1 MQKEEAD
8 VTMKPIQQWGCVKS
22 QRRARIGSRSK
33 RVREPSPIA
42 PKWLHW
48 VRQGMAGTHAQNNLP
63 TNDDGFEDSFPS
75 IDDGDID
82 EEMESNKL
90 KTSGFQEKMRILQ
103 EQIRTSQQ
111 IRESL
116 SADIDR
122 KAKEL
127 ARYKEEK
134 ESDVM
139 KLKVYDP
146 YNDILATQNDTNN
159 LSGSNRTNAM
169 IRKEQIKDHSREEL
183 ARMLGKSTNLS
194 RVLKRDK
201 AIMNRVFLHHLGGR
215 FNHLPEGLASEDKN
229 NSAFTANSTQA
240 VVRVRTGDRAVPE
253 LKFYAIPGYTFTK
266 LHEDVCHFYGVPAD
280 EYEVVGVPDGT
291 KFPSDICIEEEFSQ
305 LFQSGE
311 CLVLNFC
318 QKVSISPL

>member
-1 MQKEEAD
+1 
-8 VTMKPIQQWGCVKS
+8 
-22 QRRARIGSRSK
+22 
-33 RVREPSPIA
+33 
-42 PKWLHW
+42 
-48 VRQGMAGTHAQNNLP
+48 MAANHAQDNIP
-63 TNDDGFEDSFPS
+63 IDDDDFEDSFPS

-82 EEMESNKL
+82 RGMEDNHL

-127 ARYKEEK
+127 ARYQEEK

-139 KLKVYDP
+139 KVKVYDP
-146 YNDILATQNDTNN
+146 YNDILATENETNDQSFPNHAN
-159 LSGSNRTNAM
+159 GM
-169 IRKEQIKDHSREEL
+169 ILKEQSKHRSREEL
-183 ARMLGKSTNLS
+183 ARMLGRSTNLS

-201 AIMNRVFLHHLGGR
+201 SIMNRVFLHHLGGR
-215 FNHLPEGLASEDKN
+215 FNHLPEGLASGDKDN
-229 NSAFTANSTQA
+229 FASKANSTQA
-240 VVRVRTGDRAVPE
+240 VVRVRTGDRTISE
-253 LKFYAIPGYTFTK
+253 LKFYAIPGYTFTN

-280 EYEVVGVPDGT
+280 EYEIVGVPDGT
-291 KFPSDICIEEEFSQ
+291 KFPSDICIEEEFRQ

-311 CLVLNFC
+311 CLVLDFC
-318 QKVSISPL
+318 QKVSIASSCT